1 MSRKSIEFLKFKI
14 KLNLPDYNIY
24 SFSAIAPQQD
34 GYDYKT
40 ERQKGKSKRRR
51 KITEPKRLTF
61 YFLILFLLTCVNF

>member
-24 SFSAIAPQQD
+24 NVSAIAPQQD

-40 ERQKGKSKRRR
+40 ERKKRQIEKKKEDHRAE
-51 KITEPKRLTF
+51 KMN
-61 YFLILFLLTCVNF
+61 ILFFHFLFANMCKL